1 MAASRS
7 GTTRPGPGCY
17 TTLMGTTPPTVAEVI
32 QEHIDLLVRPSSGT
46 VKTYQTMLELHV
58 RPVMGHVPVDK
69 LDYRVIA
76 HWVKSMMAKG
86 KA

>member
-1 MAASRS
+1 
-7 GTTRPGPGCY
+7 
-17 TTLMGTTPPTVAEVI
+17 
-32 QEHIDLLVRPSSGT
+32 
-46 VKTYQTMLELHV
+46 MLELHV